1 MGTQLSVLNKYTLDT
16 FKNFLLHKLIV
27 QRSFIVIFIFINI
40 MYFDQTQSTL
50 PFPNP
55 YHLSPF
61 LNNFSEFYS
70 VIFTHIHTHTNTYTM
85 YFKHIHTLLSPAP
98 LADFPPSNIPLVL
111 SCHSIMSRLQ
121 VRVKMQCFLYE
132 LGLSH
137 STWWSP
143 VPSIFLQ
150 WTIIHCWYIILVDW
164 LWCQRS
170 VKGRCSEPNF
180 SLWTLLWFIKEVGCN
195 KTSQNSKVNYF

>member
-1 MGTQLSVLNKYTLDT
+1 MVEVSYPPPSGKIAFYSPGRMGTQLSVLNKYTLDT

-70 VIFTHIHTHTNTYTM
+70 VIFTH
-85 YFKHIHTLLSPAP
+85 KHIY
-98 LADFPPSNIPLVL
+98 NVL
-111 SCHSIMSRLQ
+111 Q
-121 VRVKMQCFLYE
+121 TY
-132 LGLSH
+132 SH
-137 STWWSP
+137 SP
-143 VPSIFLQ
+143 FPCPS
-150 WTIIHCWYIILVDW
+150 
-164 LWCQRS
+164 S
-170 VKGRCSEPNF
+170 
-180 SLWTLLWFIKEVGCN
+180 
-195 KTSQNSKVNYF
+195 